1 MPEPACVRAL
11 SLRRWGESLIEM
23 KMRKEDK
30 AALVDEIA
38 DRLGD
43 AEAIFAVDYRG
54 ITVPQ
59 AAELRAKLAD
69 ADTTFRVVK
78 NRLAKRATERA
89 GTAELDPLFEGPT
102 ALALVKG
109 DAVAAAK
116 AISTFGRQ
124 HDILAYK
131 GGLMD
136 GAPLDPDQ
144 FTTIAR
150 LPGLD
155 VLHGQLAGVVASPLT
170 GLARGLGSMIS
181 GLAVALGEIRERGL
195 VSGDEGAAEQEPE
208 ETAKEE
214 PAGASDEVAV
224 QASEPAAP
232 PEPEPAASV
241 GEAEEGGGVVPEA
254 SGGDDSSESESD
266 DTSESESDD
275 TSESES
281 DDDSSESKPED
292 PPEPEPEEEE

>member
-1 MPEPACVRAL
+1 
-11 SLRRWGESLIEM
+11 
-23 KMRKEDK
+23 MRKEDK

-59 AAELRAKLAD
+59 AAELRAKLAE
-69 ADTTFRVVK
+69 AETSFRVVK

-89 GTAELDPLFEGPT
+89 GTAELDPLFQGPT
-102 ALALVKG
+102 ALAFVKG

-144 FTTIAR
+144 FMTIAR
-150 LPGLD
+150 LPALD

-170 GLARGLGSMIS
+170 GLARGLGAMVS
-181 GLAVALGEIRERGL
+181 GLAVALGQIQEQGL
-195 VSGDEGAAEQEPE
+195 VGAGEEPTEEAKPTDEAPAQESTE
-208 ETAKEE
+208 EE
-214 PAGASDEVAV
+214 PAMAAAEEQETSDDAPSDEA
-224 QASEPAAP
+224 
-232 PEPEPAASV
+232 
-241 GEAEEGGGVVPEA
+241 EA
-254 SGGDDSSESESD
+254 SGEPGAKAEESDESEESESADSSESDDSSGSD
-266 DTSESESDD
+266 DTSESESED
-275 TSESES
+275 T
-281 DDDSSESKPED
+281 
-292 PPEPEPEEEE
+292 PEPEPNEEE

>member
-1 MPEPACVRAL
+1 
-11 SLRRWGESLIEM
+11 M

-43 AEAIFAVDYRG
+43 AEAIFAIDYRG

-59 AAELRAKLAD
+59 AAELRAKLAE
-69 ADTTFRVVK
+69 AETSFRVVK

-89 GTAELDPLFEGPT
+89 GTAELDPLFQGPT
-102 ALALVKG
+102 ALAFVKG

-144 FTTIAR
+144 FMTIAR
-150 LPGLD
+150 LPALD

-170 GLARGLGSMIS
+170 GLARGLGAMVS
-181 GLAVALGEIRERGL
+181 GLAVALGQIQEQGL
-195 VSGDEGAAEQEPE
+195 VGEGKEPE
-208 ETAKEE
+208 ETAKEK
-214 PAGASDEVAV
+214 PAGTSDEVAEG
-224 QASEPAAP
+224 AAEPAAP
-232 PEPEPAASV
+232 PEPEPAGSA
-241 GEAEEGGGVVPEA
+241 GEAEQPAADEVAEGAAEPADTSE
-254 SGGDDSSESESD
+254 SDDSSGSDETSESESDDMSESESD
-266 DTSESESDD
+266 DTSSESDD
-275 TSESES
+275 TSQSESE
-281 DDDSSESKPED
+281 DTPET
-292 PPEPEPEEEE
+292 EPNEEE

>member
-1 MPEPACVRAL
+1 
-11 SLRRWGESLIEM
+11 M

-30 AALVDEIA
+30 AVLVDEIA

-43 AEAIFAVDYRG
+43 AEAVFAVDYRG

-59 AAELRAKLAD
+59 AAELRAKLTE

-124 HDILAYK
+124 HDILEYK

-136 GAPLDPDQ
+136 GAPLEPDQ
-144 FTTIAR
+144 FKAIAR
-150 LPGLD
+150 LPGLE
-155 VLHGQLAGVVASPLT
+155 VLRAQLVAGVASPIT
-170 GLARGLGSMIS
+170 GLTRGLASMLS
-181 GLAVALGEIRERGL
+181 GLAIALGQISEQGL
-195 VSGDEGAAEQEPE
+195 VGGKMEEPAQEPE
-208 ETAKEE
+208 PTDEE
-214 PAGASDEVAV
+214 PAEEPEPTDEEPAEEPAPSAEVPAEEQAAAEPSPEPKAETENDDGSEAEGSDEV
-224 QASEPAAP
+224 
-232 PEPEPAASV
+232 
-241 GEAEEGGGVVPEA
+241 EAEGE
-254 SGGDDSSESESD
+254 
-266 DTSESESDD
+266 TS
-275 TSESES
+275 
-281 DDDSSESKPED
+281 KED
-292 PPEPEPEEEE
+292 Q

>member
-1 MPEPACVRAL
+1 
-11 SLRRWGESLIEM
+11 
-23 KMRKEDK
+23 MRKEDK

-59 AAELRAKLAD
+59 AAELRAKLRD

-124 HDILAYK
+124 HDILEYK

-136 GAPLDPDQ
+136 GAPLDPDR
-144 FTTIAR
+144 FRVIAR

-155 VLHGQLAGVVASPLT
+155 VLRGQLVAVVASPLT
-170 GLARGLGSMIS
+170 GLTRGLASMLS
-181 GLAVALGEIRERGL
+181 GLAVALGQIQEQGL
-195 VSGDEGAAEQEPE
+195 VGGEEGAAEEEPE
-208 ETAKEE
+208 ETAKEEPKETAKEE

-224 QASEPAAP
+224 QDAEPAAP
-232 PEPEPAASV
+232 VAPEPAASA
-241 GEAEEGGGVVPEA
+241 GEAEEGGGVMPEA
-254 SGGDDSSESESD
+254 SGGDV
-266 DTSESESDD
+266 
-275 TSESES
+275 
-281 DDDSSESKPED
+281 DDDEESGD
-292 PPEPEPEEEE
+292 AGAEEND

>member
-1 MPEPACVRAL
+1 
-11 SLRRWGESLIEM
+11 M

-150 LPGLD
+150 LPALD
-155 VLHGQLAGVVASPLT
+155 VLHSQLAGVVASPLT

-181 GLAVALGEIRERGL
+181 GLAVALGEIQERGL
-195 VSGDEGAAEQEPE
+195 VGGEGTVEQEPE

-214 PAGASDEVAV
+214 PAGAGGEAAV
-224 QASEPAAP
+224 QEAEPAAP
-232 PEPEPAASV
+232 SEPEPAGDGAE
-241 GEAEEGGGVVPEA
+241 GEASGGVVPDAKLAEESAVDGPEA
-254 SGGDDSSESESD
+254 SGGDVDAQAKDSEEPEPDDSPESESDESSESES
-266 DTSESESDD
+266 E
-275 TSESES
+275 
-281 DDDSSESKPED
+281 DST
-292 PPEPEPEEEE
+292 EPEPEEEE

>member
-1 MPEPACVRAL
+1 
-11 SLRRWGESLIEM
+11 
-23 KMRKEDK
+23 MRKEDK

-59 AAELRAKLAD
+59 AAELRAKLTEAD
-69 ADTTFRVVK
+69 ATFRVVK

-89 GTAELDPLFEGPT
+89 GTAELDRLFEGPT
-102 ALALVKG
+102 ALAFVKG
-109 DAVAAAK
+109 DAVTAAK

-124 HDILAYK
+124 HDILEYK

-144 FTTIAR
+144 FRAIAR

-155 VLHGQLAGVVASPLT
+155 VLRGQLVGVVASPLT
-170 GLARGLGSMIS
+170 GLARGLASMLS
-181 GLAVALGEIRERGL
+181 GLAVALGQIQEQGL
-195 VSGDEGAAEQEPE
+195 VGGDEGTAAQEPE

-224 QASEPAAP
+224 QEAKPAGRAA
-232 PEPEPAASV
+232 PEPAASA
-241 GEAEEGGGVVPEA
+241 GEAEEGGGVMPEA
-254 SGGDDSSESESD
+254 SGGVVPEASEKTKTDDEESPEESEAD
-266 DTSESESDD
+266 GEDSEGVSEEND
-275 TSESES
+275 
-281 DDDSSESKPED
+281 
-292 PPEPEPEEEE
+292 